1 MNILKNLIKI
11 GNKNFMDK
19 FLYFTDFH
27 YGSNPVSRKD
37 NYNESLL
44 SKLTFVLKLAR
55 KNGCTILNGG
65 DLFDKPNI
73 KMTDMLALMSILN
86 DFSDVRFISLR
97 GNNNHD
103 GHIEQSPLRLLELSG
118 LIETS
123 DGKEY
128 VDFPESR
135 IHFADNNTN
144 PNDSIKEYADGKLNI
159 LMTHHILVQNATIY
173 DHYLISELKTKADM
187 ILIADYHPRQGIIT
201 REDGKVFISPGA
213 CARRKHTAHEI
224 NRVPKCVYIKSDGK
238 IKELDIPVSHDI
250 WSNVDKIEEVSKV
263 DSRTEVE
270 TMMELIDEDG
280 MFDINIEGMIQAF
293 AKTVKLNEE
302 TLDYILNE
310 FKKL

>member
-1 MNILKNLIKI
+1 
-11 GNKNFMDK
+11 MDK

-44 SKLTFVLKLAR
+44 SKLTFILKLAR
-55 KNGCTILNGG
+55 KNDFTVLNGG

-73 KMTDMLALMSILN
+73 KMTDMLALMSILS
-86 DFSDVRFISLR
+86 DYSDVRIISLR

-103 GHIEQSPLRLLELSG
+103 GHIEQSPLRLLEISG

-128 VDFPESR
+128 IDFPETR
-135 IHFADNNTN
+135 IHFADNNTE
-144 PNDSIKEYADGKLNI
+144 PNNSIKEYADGKLNI
-159 LMTHHILVQNATIY
+159 LMTHHIIVEKPTLYNHI
-173 DHYLISELKTKADM
+173 LISDLKTKAD
-187 ILIADYHPRQGIIT
+187 IVLIADYHPRQGIIT
-201 REDGKVFISPGA
+201 REDGKVFVSPGA

-224 NRVPKCVYIKSDGK
+224 NRIPKCVYIKSDGK
-238 IKELDIPVSHDI
+238 LKEIDIPVNNDI
-250 WSNVDKIEEVSKV
+250 WSNIDKIEEVNKT
-263 DSRTEVE
+263 DTRTDVKS
-270 TMMELIDEDG
+270 MMKLIDEDG

-293 AKTVKLNEE
+293 AKTVKLNSK